1 MARITKR
8 LLTVALL
15 ISALFWGQ
23 VGVSAQ
29 EATTLDTGRSV
40 SARSV
45 ERRFAIYYWLDRVD
59 IDEHYLDNEWQIA
72 QIRKYLLISPKI
84 DSITISSYA
93 SPEGV
98 YERNVWLARK
108 RAEAARRFIVNN
120 IPEGSSLN
128 GDKIVLRPQNE
139 NWDGLRAEIEANY
152 KLQNKDRVLRILDS
166 NVGNDTKKWRIQ
178 HLDNGYTWHYIS

>member
-15 ISALFWGQ
+15 ISALFSGQ

-59 IDEHYLDNEWQIA
+59 IDEHYLDNEWQLRRSA
-72 QIRKYLLISPKI
+72 NTSLFPPKI
-84 DSITISSYA
+84 DSITIFF
-93 SPEGV
+93 
-98 YERNVWLARK
+98 LC
-108 RAEAARRFIVNN
+108 
-120 IPEGSSLN
+120 
-128 GDKIVLRPQNE
+128 
-139 NWDGLRAEIEANY
+139 
-152 KLQNKDRVLRILDS
+152 
-166 NVGNDTKKWRIQ
+166 
-178 HLDNGYTWHYIS
+178 IS

>member
-15 ISALFWGQ
+15 ISALFSGQ

-128 GDKIVLRPQNE
+128 GTRSSSGRRMRTGTDSEPKSRPTTSFRTRTASSASSIPT
-139 NWDGLRAEIEANY
+139 WAMTPR
-152 KLQNKDRVLRILDS
+152 
-166 NVGNDTKKWRIQ
+166 
-178 HLDNGYTWHYIS
+178 NGVSSIWTTATLGII

>member
-15 ISALFWGQ
+15 ISALFSGQ

-84 DSITISSYA
+84 DSITFLPMHLLRVCMSATYGSPAREQRLHAVSS
-93 SPEGV
+93 
-98 YERNVWLARK
+98 
-108 RAEAARRFIVNN
+108 
-120 IPEGSSLN
+120 
-128 GDKIVLRPQNE
+128 
-139 NWDGLRAEIEANY
+139 
-152 KLQNKDRVLRILDS
+152 
-166 NVGNDTKKWRIQ
+166 
-178 HLDNGYTWHYIS
+178 

>member
-15 ISALFWGQ
+15 ISALFSGQ

-108 RAEAARRFIVNN
+108 RGGR
-120 IPEGSSLN
+120 
-128 GDKIVLRPQNE
+128 
-139 NWDGLRAEIEANY
+139 
-152 KLQNKDRVLRILDS
+152 
-166 NVGNDTKKWRIQ
+166 
-178 HLDNGYTWHYIS
+178 

>member
-15 ISALFWGQ
+15 ISALFSGQ

-84 DSITISSYA
+84 DSITISSYMHLLKVCM
-93 SPEGV
+93 SVTYGLP
-98 YERNVWLARK
+98 AREQ
-108 RAEAARRFIVNN
+108 RQHAV
-120 IPEGSSLN
+120 SS
-128 GDKIVLRPQNE
+128 
-139 NWDGLRAEIEANY
+139 
-152 KLQNKDRVLRILDS
+152 
-166 NVGNDTKKWRIQ
+166 
-178 HLDNGYTWHYIS
+178 

>member
-15 ISALFWGQ
+15 ISALFSGQ

-108 RAEAARRFIVNN
+108 RAEAARRFIVKNMAQRK
-120 IPEGSSLN
+120 IPVDLHF
-128 GDKIVLRPQNE
+128 IVRLRHKASGAAL
-139 NWDGLRAEIEANY
+139 GLSCAVCFEQPAG
-152 KLQNKDRVLRILDS
+152 VFAGCGA
-166 NVGNDTKKWRIQ
+166 VC
-178 HLDNGYTWHYIS
+178 

>member
-15 ISALFWGQ
+15 ISALFSGQ

-108 RAEAARRFIVNN
+108 RAEAARRFIVKN

-128 GDKIVLRPQNE
+128 GDK
-139 NWDGLRAEIEANY
+139 GS
-152 KLQNKDRVLRILDS
+152 RVKPC
-166 NVGNDTKKWRIQ
+166 V
-178 HLDNGYTWHYIS
+178 